1 MQPGHLIQRR
11 FVKSAAYQPAFG
23 AVTEEVALTQV
34 LDPDQSL
41 VRIVI
46 INLRRVNPVGLE
58 KFCDRDVVPIFFALQ
73 IVFHEDER
81 LLRRAIHSIE
91 FSVRAAFLDWRDFYL
106 FDIETRKMHSRLTK
120 QEIGS
125 HGPIYRYCDGRRSLC
140 SGSGQYNP

>member
-1 MQPGHLIQRR
+1 MQPGDFIQRR
-11 FVKSAAYQPAFG
+11 FVKCAAHQPAFA
-23 AVTEEVALTQV
+23 AVTEKVALAQI

-46 INLRRVNPVGLE
+46 INLRRVNPVGIE
-58 KFCDRDVVPIFFALQ
+58 KFCDRDVVPVFFALQ

-81 LLRRAIHSIE
+81 LRRRAIHSIK

-106 FDIETRKMHSRLTK
+106 IDIETRKMHSRLAK
-120 QEIGS
+120 KEIGS
-125 HGPIYRYCDGRRSLC
+125 HGPRYRCCDGRRSLC